1 MLGDPVAVFGRRV
14 GAHALAVW
22 GHDADLT
29 VVEVDLVVRV
39 DHAHV
44 IGPIGIAVGQ
54 DHLFVGLVAQD
65 DLVEDAQAELG
76 ELDRPAP
83 NLLDLGSLLLG
94 DALGHAAGHGGRR
107 MDLAATDHLD
117 DVVTLLASLD
127 YLAADFHADLG
138 EHAQDVAL
146 SRGGVRSDDEV
157 GAAQG
162 VEVGGV
168 IGDVEGAVE
177 QLAEQLG
184 GTRRVDVIDRVAC
197 LGGGHMVSFRADAA
211 DAAGQRGHLLDRPA
225 DAEALEATQLG
236 DLEVRVGDLTVGIE
250 EDLDLAVALE
260 PGDGIDCD
268 SFHAW
273 LLPVVLPGRAAA
285 AQQRTRQAEAVELA
299 HRVGDAVEHLVDLL
313 GLGCLDHRGEGRHQP
328 GAVVDYTLS
337 RAVAADAWS
346 RDGRAQGAAA
356 VAGRGAVAG
365 QALLEE
371 ADLRVETGD
380 LLDADELVDLLDV
393 ALAGALVADRR
404 VSGAKDRALGRK
416 RPGAVE
422 SLDHGLERRPDLVG
436 LGRAAGNRA
445 VSYTHLRAHETRH
458 DLVCRL
464 LLEKKKKK
472 KKQIT
477 NLYLSP
483 YKTKQTKT

>member
-1 MLGDPVAVFGRRV
+1 MR
-14 GAHALAVW
+14 
-22 GHDADLT
+22 
-29 VVEVDLVVRV
+29 LV
-39 DHAHV
+39 
-44 IGPIGIAVGQ
+44 
-54 DHLFVGLVAQD
+54 
-65 DLVEDAQAELG
+65 
-76 ELDRPAP
+76 
-83 NLLDLGSLLLG
+83 S
-94 DALGHAAGHGGRR
+94 
-107 MDLAATDHLD
+107 
-117 DVVTLLASLD
+117 
-127 YLAADFHADLG
+127 
-138 EHAQDVAL
+138 
-146 SRGGVRSDDEV
+146 
-157 GAAQG
+157 
-162 VEVGGV
+162 
-168 IGDVEGAVE
+168 
-177 QLAEQLG
+177 
-184 GTRRVDVIDRVAC
+184 
-197 LGGGHMVSFRADAA
+197 
-211 DAAGQRGHLLDRPA
+211 
-225 DAEALEATQLG
+225 
-236 DLEVRVGDLTVGIE
+236 VGIF
-250 EDLDLAVALE
+250 LDLAVALE

-404 VSGAKDRALGRK
+404 VSGAKDRALWRK

-422 SLDHGLERRPDLVG
+422 SLDYGLERRPDLVG
-436 LGRAAGNRA
+436 LGRTAGNR
-445 VSYTHLRAHETRH
+445 VIHIH
-458 DLVCRL
+458 DLVEGPQDW
-464 LLEKKKKK
+464 LERGQVKDAFGD
-472 KKQIT
+472 
-477 NLYLSP
+477 LELP
-483 YKTKQTKT
+483 DGADVVRVVRAGPRERRVE